1 MIWIV
6 AKFLIDTL
14 GAHVRVLNPGVSH
27 RIPDKSAYSLRKHVW
42 HEFKLF
48 TELQTALECL
58 FLKNTFTAL
67 DQALRTAYL
76 HVEVVGVK
84 RLEKR
89 QDVRENS
96 LGVAVVDDLLL
107 GHLEL

>member
-6 AKFLIDTL
+6 AQLLIDTL
-14 GAHVRVLNPGVSH
+14 RAHVQVLNPCVRH
-27 RIPDKSAYSLRKHVW
+27 RIPHKSTHSLRKHVR

-48 TELQTALECL
+48 TELQTALESL
-58 FLKNTFTAL
+58 FLEDTFTAL

-76 HVEVVGVK
+76 HVEVVGVE

-89 QDVRENS
+89 QDVRENG
-96 LGVAVVDDLLL
+96 LRVAVVDDLLL
-107 GHLEL
+107 SHLEL